1 MDVINHDHSERSEN
15 LDEISRRI
23 LREIPVMRKCDIVPE
38 KEHEMLQGEKL
49 EQANDSIADKCAK

>member
-1 MDVINHDHSERSEN
+1 
-15 LDEISRRI
+15 
-23 LREIPVMRKCDIVPE
+23 MRKCDIVPE